1 MAHYTG
7 SDMELELDDS
17 VLSELRELNIPE
29 DHPAPD
35 TTHAAD
41 DDGTS
46 IPGGITYR
54 VGCTA
59 TFVDDDA
66 GATWA
71 LVPSGTTGTMEFYP
85 LGRQDGYPEIIGD
98 IVITNRTRLVPY
110 NDVVVFTI
118 TFNIT
123 GSLSYGSYT
132 QPE

>member
-7 SDMELELDDS
+7 ADMVLKLDGS
-17 VLSELRELNIPE
+17 QLSEVREVNIPE

-71 LVPSGTTGTMEFYP
+71 LVPAGTTGEMQLYP
-85 LGRQDGYPEIIGD
+85 LGIETDNPEITGD

-123 GSLSYGSYT
+123 DSLTYGTYT
-132 QPE
+132 PPE